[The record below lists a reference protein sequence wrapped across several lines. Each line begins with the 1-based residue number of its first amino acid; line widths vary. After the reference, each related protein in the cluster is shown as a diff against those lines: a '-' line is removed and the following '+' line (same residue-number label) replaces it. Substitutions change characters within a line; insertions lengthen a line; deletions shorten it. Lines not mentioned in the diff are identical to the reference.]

1 MSVSGSTNKLEI
13 QRHLGR
19 TLKEIYGG
27 LELVFF
33 TWSCEIIADILLIRT
48 KSSNSLR
55 IQYYFVWVC
64 TYFTINTLCLRIK

>member
-1 MSVSGSTNKLEI
+1 MLVSGSTNKLLI

-19 TLKEIYGG
+19 TIKEISGG

-33 TWSCEIIADILLIRT
+33 IWSCEIIADKLLIRT

-64 TYFTINTLCLRIK
+64 TYFTRNTT